1 VAPAKGRVSRETRMQ
16 RSLWLPIIG
25 VLIAVAITSA
35 MDAAGYTDFS
45 ALPLF
50 PLMLIFWFV
59 QRNPRREI
67 GLKLAAPK
75 HFGLAMLYPLII
87 FSVVAGLAFANH
99 ALDLS
104 HTNWIKAL
112 LNVALLTGTTFLVA
126 MITEE
131 GFFRGWLWA
140 SLARVGL
147 KPAALIFW
155 TSVAFSLWHWSAI
168 TLDTG
173 FNVPIDRVPLFMLNA
188 AVLGGV
194 WAIMRERSGSILVS
208 SLSHG
213 LWNGCDYL
221 LFGFGTHR
229 GALGIADTAFYGPEV
244 GLLGFGLN
252 AAFLLLLLLFGRG
265 RAPTL
270 SQ

>member
-1 VAPAKGRVSRETRMQ
+1 MAK
-16 RSLWLPIIG
+16 SLWLPTSA
-25 VLIAVAITSA
+25 VLAAIAITSA
-35 MDAAGYTDFS
+35 MDATGYTNFS

-50 PLMLIFWFV
+50 PLMLILWLA
-59 QRNPRREI
+59 QRHRRREM
-67 GLKLAAPK
+67 GLNLAPPK
-75 HFGLAMLYPLII
+75 YFALAIFYPLII
-87 FSVVAGLAFANH
+87 FGIVAALAFANH

-104 HTNWIKAL
+104 HANWTKAL
-112 LNVALLTGTTFLVA
+112 INIALLTAVTFLVA
-126 MITEE
+126 TFTEE

-140 SLARVGL
+140 SLARAGL

-173 FNVPIDRVPLFMLNA
+173 FNVPIARVPLFMLNA
-188 AVLGGV
+188 ALLGGV

-213 LWNGCDYL
+213 LWNGCDYV
-221 LFGFGTHR
+221 LFGFGTHH

-244 GLLGFGLN
+244 GALGLGLN
-252 AAFLLLLLLFGRG
+252 AGFLLLLLLLGRN
-265 RAPTL
+265 RAAAPV
-270 SQ
+270 

>member
-1 VAPAKGRVSRETRMQ
+1 MTK
-16 RSLWLPIIG
+16 SLWLPIGG
-25 VLIAVAITSA
+25 VLIAIAITSA
-35 MDAAGYTDFS
+35 MDATGYVNFS

-50 PLMLIFWFV
+50 PLMLIFWFA
-59 QRNPRREI
+59 QRNSRREM
-67 GLKLAAPK
+67 GFMLAPPK
-75 HFGLAMLYPLII
+75 YFGLAILYPLII
-87 FSVVAGLAFANH
+87 FGIVTALAFVNH

-104 HTNWIKAL
+104 HTNWAKAL
-112 LNVALLTGTTFLVA
+112 INVALLTAVTFLVA
-126 MITEE
+126 TVTEE

-140 SLARVGL
+140 SLRRAGL
-147 KPAALIFW
+147 KPGALIVW

-173 FNVPIDRVPLFMLNA
+173 FNVPIARVPLFLFNA

-213 LWNGCDYL
+213 LWNGCDYV
-221 LFGFGTHR
+221 LFGFGTHQ

-244 GLLGFGLN
+244 GLLGLCLN
-252 AAFLLLLLLFGRG
+252 AGFLLLLLALGRG
-265 RAPTL
+265 RAVKL
-270 SQ
+270 GR

>member
-1 VAPAKGRVSRETRMQ
+1 MMK
-16 RSLWLPIIG
+16 SLWLPISG
-25 VLIAVAITSA
+25 VLIAIAITSL
-35 MDAAGYTDFS
+35 MDATGYTNFS

-59 QRNPRREI
+59 QRTPRREI
-67 GLKLAAPK
+67 GFTLAPPRY
-75 HFGLAMLYPLII
+75 FGLAILYPLII
-87 FSVVAGLAFANH
+87 FSAVAALAFANH

-104 HTNWIKAL
+104 HTNWTKAL
-112 LNVALLTGTTFLVA
+112 INVALLTTVTFLVA

-140 SLARVGL
+140 SLARAGL

-173 FNVPIDRVPLFMLNA
+173 FNVPIERVPLFMLNA

-208 SLSHG
+208 SVSHG
-213 LWNGCDYL
+213 LWNGCDYV
-221 LFGFGTHR
+221 LFGFGTHP
-229 GALGIADTAFYGPEV
+229 GALGIADTTFYGPEV
-244 GLLGFGLN
+244 GLLGLGLN
-252 AAFLLLLLLFGRG
+252 ASFLLLLLLLGGSGAATRH
-265 RAPTL
+265 
-270 SQ
+270 Q